1 MTAPV
6 AIAEELLTESQAVAR
21 IPGRDAEVR
30 AWLRGLGI
38 ARRGPTKITLYRWSE
53 ILSRIPLV
61 EEEKQVEAAPQR
73 PRLRRSAAI

>member
-30 AWLRGLGI
+30 EWLRGLGI
-38 ARRGPTKITLYRWSE
+38 ARRGPTGVRVFRWSE
-53 ILSRIPLV
+53 ILSRMPL
-61 EEEKQVEAAPQR
+61 EEEEQPPVVAQR

>member
-30 AWLRGLGI
+30 EWLRGLGI
-38 ARRGPTKITLYRWSE
+38 ARRAPTGVRVFRWSE
-53 ILSRIPLV
+53 ILSRMPLV
-61 EEEKQVEAAPQR
+61 EEEQQPQAVAPR
-73 PRLRRSAAI
+73 SRLRRSAAI

>member
-1 MTAPV
+1 MISPV
-6 AIAEELLTESQAVAR
+6 AIAEELLTEAEAVRR

-30 AWLRGLGI
+30 EWLRGLGI
-38 ARRGPTKITLYRWSE
+38 ARRGPTGVRVFRWSE
-53 ILSRIPLV
+53 ILSRMPLV

>member
-30 AWLRGLGI
+30 EWLRGLGI
-38 ARRGPTKITLYRWSE
+38 ARRGPTGVRVFRWSE
-53 ILSRIPLV
+53 ILNRMPL
-61 EEEKQVEAAPQR
+61 EEEEQPPAPAQR

>member
-30 AWLRGLGI
+30 EWLRGLGI
-38 ARRGPTKITLYRWSE
+38 ARRGPTGVRVFRWSE
-53 ILSRIPLV
+53 ILSRMPL